1 MNQQEIQSVKQRFG
15 IIGNAPALNYAIHVA
30 MQVAATDL
38 TVLITGESGSGK
50 ESFSKII
57 HSLSARKHGQFIAI
71 NCGAIPE
78 GTIDSEL
85 FGHEKG
91 SFTGAVD
98 SRKGYFE
105 TTNGGTIF
113 LDEIGEMPL
122 GTQARLLRVLENGEF
137 IRVGSS
143 KTQKTDVR
151 VVAATNVNLMDAVD
165 KGKFREDLYY
175 RLNTVPIFVPP
186 LRERGMD
193 IELLFRKFTT
203 DFAERYRIPPLQLT
217 DDARGTL
224 VSFPFPGNI
233 RQLKNIAEQIS
244 ILESEQNK
252 PIDSEMLSRYLPQSQ
267 QPNRSLALYGHPL
280 GSNAENFSEREL
292 LYKVLF
298 DMRRDVNDLK
308 KLMRDVLGSEHDGGQ
323 ILHKHKDLFDSISH
337 EADPRHSVETGI
349 TRFLPATNSTYQN
362 GAFPDSSD
370 HLARNAPRPAV
381 SPSETYGSHPPV
393 QIFDDVDGDVND
405 APDVE
410 DVTHETEDDDSLSL
424 ERQEKEMIMKALRR
438 NNNKRKYAA
447 QALGISERT
456 LYRKI
461 KQYEIDEE

>member
-1 MNQQEIQSVKQRFG
+1 MNNQEIQSVKQRFG
-15 IIGNAPALNYAIHVA
+15 IIGNAPALNYAINVA

-151 VVAATNVNLMDAVD
+151 VVAATNVNLMDAVE

-186 LRERGMD
+186 LRERGTD

-203 DFAERYRIPPLQLT
+203 DFAERYRIKPLQLT
-217 DDARGTL
+217 EDAKQL
-224 VSFPFPGNI
+224 LMSFPFPGNI

-252 PIDSEMLSRYLPQSQ
+252 PIDAATLTRYLPQAQ
-267 QPNRSLALYGHPL
+267 QPNRSLALFPQAN
-280 GSNAENFSEREL
+280 GSAENFSEREL

-308 KLMRDVLGSEHDGGQ
+308 KLVRDVLGNEQDGRQ
-323 ILHKHKDLFDSISH
+323 ILHNHKDLFDSITPENESRPS
-337 EADPRHSVETGI
+337 ADVGV
-349 TRFLPATNSTYQN
+349 TRFLPATN
-362 GAFPDSSD
+362 GAV
-370 HLARNAPRPAV
+370 RPETPP
-381 SPSETYGSHPPV
+381 PSETYGGHPPV
-393 QIFDDVDGDVND
+393 QIFDDVDGDIND
-405 APDVE
+405 VTEVE
-410 DVTHETEDDDSLSL
+410 DVTHETEEDDSLSL
-424 ERQEKEMIMKALRR
+424 ERQEKEMILKALRR

>member
-15 IIGNAPALNYAIHVA
+15 IIGNAPGLNYAINVA
-30 MQVAATDL
+30 MQVSSTDL

-151 VVAATNVNLMDAVD
+151 VVAATNVNLMEAVE

-186 LRERGMD
+186 LRERGTD

-203 DFAERYRIPPLQLT
+203 DFAERYRIKPLQLT
-217 DDARGTL
+217 DSAKQAL
-224 VSFPFPGNI
+224 VRYPFPGNI

-244 ILESEQNK
+244 ILESEQEK
-252 PIDSEMLSRYLPQSQ
+252 PIDSETLAKYLPQQ
-267 QPNRSLALYGHPL
+267 QPPNRSLALFPQAN
-280 GSNAENFSEREL
+280 GSAGSDNFSERDL

-308 KLMRDVLGSEHDGGQ
+308 KLVRDVLLGNDQDTGQ
-323 ILHKHKDLFDSISH
+323 ILHTHKDLFDSISTDN
-337 EADPRHSVETGI
+337 ENRPTSDTNI
-349 TRFLPATNSTYQN
+349 TRLLPPVN
-362 GAFPDSSD
+362 GTVRTDTHA
-370 HLARNAPRPAV
+370 APPA
-381 SPSETYGSHPPV
+381 ETYGSHPPV
-393 QIFDDVDGDVND
+393 QIYDDVDGDVND
-405 APDVE
+405 MTEVE
-410 DVTHETEDDDSLSL
+410 DVTHETEEDDSLSL
-424 ERQEKEMIMKALRR
+424 ERQEKEMILKALRR

>member
-15 IIGNAPALNYAIHVA
+15 IIGNASGLNYAINVA
-30 MQVAATDL
+30 MQVSATDL

-151 VVAATNVNLMDAVD
+151 VVAATNVNLMEAVE

-186 LRERGMD
+186 LRERGND

-203 DFAERYRIPPLQLT
+203 DFAERYRIKPLQLT
-217 DDARGTL
+217 EGAKQVL
-224 VSFPFPGNI
+224 ISYPFPGNI
-233 RQLKNIAEQIS
+233 RQLKNIAEQVS

-252 PIDSEMLSRYLPQSQ
+252 PIEAETLSKYLPQPQ
-267 QPNRSLALYGHPL
+267 QSNRTLALFPQANG
-280 GSNAENFSEREL
+280 GNGADNFSERDL

-308 KLMRDVLGSEHDGGQ
+308 KLVRDVLMGNEQDSDH
-323 ILHKHKDLFDSISH
+323 ILHTHKDLFDSISP
-337 EADPRHSVETGI
+337 DGDNRPLTDTNI
-349 TRFLPATNSTYQN
+349 TRLLPAVN
-362 GAFPDSSD
+362 GTIRTDTPP
-370 HLARNAPRPAV
+370 PRTAV
-381 SPSETYGSHPPV
+381 PPSETYGSHPPV
-393 QIFDDVDGDVND
+393 QIFDDVDGDIND
-405 APDVE
+405 LTEVE
-410 DVTHETEDDDSLSL
+410 DVTHETEEDDSLSL
-424 ERQEKEMIMKALRR
+424 ERQEKEMILKALRR

>member
-1 MNQQEIQSVKQRFG
+1 MNTQEIQSAKLRFG
-15 IIGNAPALNYAIHVA
+15 IIGNAPALNYAISVA
-30 MQVAATDL
+30 TQVAATDL

-91 SFTGAVD
+91 SFTGALD
-98 SRKGYFE
+98 QRKGYFE

-113 LDEIGEMPL
+113 LDEIGEMPM

-143 KTQKTDVR
+143 KVQKTDVR
-151 VVAATNVNLMDAVD
+151 VVAATNVNLLAAVE
-165 KGKFREDLYY
+165 KGRFREDLYY

-186 LRERGMD
+186 LRERGND
-193 IELLFRKFTT
+193 IDLLFRKFTT
-203 DFAERYRIPPLQLT
+203 DFAERYRIQPIQLT
-217 DDARGTL
+217 DDARWL
-224 VSFPFPGNI
+224 LLAFPFPGNI
-233 RQLKNIAEQIS
+233 RQLKNLAEQIS

-252 PIDSEMLSRYLPQSQ
+252 PIDGETLAKYLPRNQGK
-267 QPNRSLALYGHPL
+267 QPASMALAAIG
-280 GSNAENFSEREL
+280 GGATDSFSEREL

-298 DMRRDVNDLK
+298 DMRRDMNDLK
-308 KLMRDVLGSEHDGGQ
+308 KLVREALGNEAYGSQ
-323 ILHKHKDLFDSISH
+323 LLHKHRDLF
-337 EADPRHSVETGI
+337 ETNPADNGYPGPPDAAAEPNY
-349 TRFLPATNSTYQN
+349 TRLLPN
-362 GAFPDSSD
+362 GQSRPDQPAYEPD
-370 HLARNAPRPAV
+370 YGHPAV
-381 SPSETYGSHPPV
+381 
-393 QIFDDVDGDVND
+393 QIMDDPDGDIND
-405 APDVE
+405 VTVE
-410 DVTHETEDDDSLSL
+410 DVSHETEEDDSLSL
-424 ERQEKEMIMKALRR
+424 EKKEKEMIVKALRR
-438 NNNKRKYAA
+438 NSNKRKYAA

>member
-1 MNQQEIQSVKQRFG
+1 MNNQEIQSVKQRFG
-15 IIGNAPALNYAIHVA
+15 IIGNAPALNYAINVA

-151 VVAATNVNLMDAVD
+151 VVAATNVNLMDAVE

-175 RLNTVPIFVPP
+175 RLNTVPIYVPP
-186 LRERGMD
+186 LRERGTD

-203 DFAERYRIPPLQLT
+203 DFAERYRIKPLQLT
-217 DDARGTL
+217 DDAKQL
-224 VSFPFPGNI
+224 LMAFPFPGNI
-233 RQLKNIAEQIS
+233 RQLKNIAEQVS
-244 ILESEQNK
+244 ILESDQNQ
-252 PIDSEMLSRYLPQSQ
+252 PIDAQALAKYLPQSQ
-267 QPNRSLALYGHPL
+267 QQPSRTLALFPGTN
-280 GSNAENFSEREL
+280 GSGSAENFSEREL

-298 DMRRDVNDLK
+298 DMRRDVNELK
-308 KLMRDVLGSEHDGGQ
+308 KLVRDMLGNEQDGRQ
-323 ILHKHKDLFDSISH
+323 MLHTHKDLFDSI
-337 EADPRHSVETGI
+337 APDVESRPDI
-349 TRFLPATNSTYQN
+349 TRLLPATNT
-362 GAFPDSSD
+362 PI
-370 HLARNAPRPAV
+370 HTEVTP
-381 SPSETYGSHPPV
+381 PSETYGGHPPV
-393 QIFDDVDGDVND
+393 QIFEDVDGDIND
-405 APDVE
+405 ITVE
-410 DVTHETEDDDSLSL
+410 DVSHETEEDDSLSL
-424 ERQEKEMIMKALRR
+424 ERQEKEMILKALRR

>member
-1 MNQQEIQSVKQRFG
+1 MNLQEIQSVKQRFG
-15 IIGNAPALNYAIHVA
+15 IIGNAPGLNYAINVA
-30 MQVAATDL
+30 MQVAATEL

-151 VVAATNVNLMDAVD
+151 VVAATNVNLMEAVE

-203 DFAERYRIPPLQLT
+203 DFAERYRIKPLQLT
-217 DDARGTL
+217 DAAKQVL
-224 VSFPFPGNI
+224 VQYPFPGNI
-233 RQLKNIAEQIS
+233 RQLKNIAEQVS

-252 PIDSEMLSRYLPQSQ
+252 PIDPETLSKYLPQQ
-267 QPNRSLALYGHPL
+267 QTPNRTVALFPQANG
-280 GSNAENFSEREL
+280 GAGADNFSERDL

-308 KLMRDVLGSEHDGGQ
+308 KLVRDVLMGDGQDSGQ
-323 ILHKHKDLFDSISH
+323 ILHTHKDLFDSISSDADNRPLAETNTARLLPPVNGSVRP
-337 EADPRHSVETGI
+337 EAAPPRATA
-349 TRFLPATNSTYQN
+349 PA
-362 GAFPDSSD
+362 
-370 HLARNAPRPAV
+370 
-381 SPSETYGSHPPV
+381 SETYGSHPPV
-393 QIFDDVDGDVND
+393 QIYDDVDGDVND
-405 APDVE
+405 LTEVE
-410 DVTHETEDDDSLSL
+410 DVTHETEEDDSLSL
-424 ERQEKEMIMKALRR
+424 ERQEKEMILKALRR